1 MLYTRATNFVLGKVT
16 MKLTIPGRFPSLNEY
31 TASNRAN
38 RFKGA
43 QMKKDAEIQVIQA
56 IKLSKLKPVQSYP
69 VTLTI
74 TWYEKDRR
82 RDIDNITYAIK
93 FCLDSLVKA
102 KILTDDSQKFV
113 TEINNK
119 VEVDSLNP
127 RVEIEITEGSNDG

>member
-1 MLYTRATNFVLGKVT
+1 

-56 IKLSKLKPVQSYP
+56 IKLSNLKPVQNYP
-69 VTLTI
+69 VTLNV
-74 TWYEKDRR
+74 TWYEMDRR
-82 RDIDNITYAIK
+82 RDIDNITYSIK

-102 KILTDDSQKFV
+102 KILIDDSQKYV
-113 TEINNK
+113 TQINNK
-119 VEVDSLNP
+119 VEVDKENP
-127 RVEIEITEGSNDG
+127 RIEVEIIERSNDG